1 MMLMNELFISKVRV
15 RIIKLFLTNPNSQF
29 HVREVARR
37 VGAEINAVRR
47 ELSRL
52 VRVKFLK
59 KIPRGNRIYLEA
71 RPDFALFD
79 ELLGMVTKETGIGR
93 AILEKQEELGK
104 INFAMLSRAFVKGRV
119 SKPSEVDLLIVGK
132 VATPLMTKL
141 VDQEQQRLGHEINYT
156 VLTPEEFDFR
166 KRRKDPFIAD
176 IVSQPR
182 IVLLGNEE
190 KHCRF

>member
-1 MMLMNELFISKVRV
+1 MMNELFISKVRV
-15 RIIKLFLTNPNSQF
+15 GIIKLFLTNPNSQF

-52 VRVKFLK
+52 VRIKFLK

-71 RPDFALFD
+71 REDFALFD
-79 ELLGMVTKETGIGR
+79 ELLGMVAKDTGLGR
-93 AILEKQEELGK
+93 AILEKREELGK
-104 INFAMLSRAFVKGRV
+104 INLAMFAKPFIKGRV

-132 VATPLMTKL
+132 VSTPLLSKL
-141 VDQEQQRLGHEINYT
+141 VENEQQRLGHEVNYT

-166 KRRKDPFIAD
+166 KRRKDPFIVD
-176 IVSQPR
+176 VLSQPR

-190 KHCRF
+190 KYCKL